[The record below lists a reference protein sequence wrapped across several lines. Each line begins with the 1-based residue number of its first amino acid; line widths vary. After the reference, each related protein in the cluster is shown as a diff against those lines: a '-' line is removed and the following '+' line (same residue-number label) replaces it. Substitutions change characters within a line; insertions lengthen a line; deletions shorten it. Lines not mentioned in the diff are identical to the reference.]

1 MGNYLVTKKALEDL
15 ASIWNYTFNNW
26 SEQQA
31 DDYYNLLIASCEI
44 IAQKPEIIGKRYH
57 DILEGLLG
65 FKVKKHILFYKILPN
80 GKVEIIR
87 ILHEKMDLPT
97 RLSDD

>member
-1 MGNYLVTKKALEDL
+1 MGNYLITKKALEDL
-15 ASIWNYTFNNW
+15 ASIWNYTYDKW
-26 SEQQA
+26 SEKQA
-31 DDYYNLLIASCEI
+31 DDYYNLLIDSCDI
-44 IAQKPEIIGKRYH
+44 IAQKPEILGKKYNY
-57 DILEGLLG
+57 ILEELFG
-65 FKVKKHILFYKILPN
+65 FKVKKHILFYKILSN